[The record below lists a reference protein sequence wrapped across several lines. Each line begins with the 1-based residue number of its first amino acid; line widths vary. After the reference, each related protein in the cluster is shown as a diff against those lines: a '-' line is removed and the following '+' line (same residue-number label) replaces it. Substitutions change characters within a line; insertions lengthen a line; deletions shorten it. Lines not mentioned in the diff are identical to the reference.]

1 MRGRAPHPEP
11 RHRKRCRGR
20 GAAAV
25 LICATALLAAGCG
38 TGGIVK
44 GGDPAKGG
52 TLFVK
57 GANGKQSCASCHT
70 LQAAGAK
77 GVVGPNL
84 DDAFAYDRQQG
95 YEDSTIEQVVRDQ
108 IEIAGGRM
116 PANLVT
122 GADADDVAAYV
133 ATCAGVESPPASC
146 KVSGAVG
153 PTLPGLAGKGQKL
166 YVSLG
171 CQGCHTT
178 DGSKSTGPSF
188 KGLYGRQTKLTT
200 GQTLSAN
207 MAYLLDS
214 IRDPDK
220 QIVSGYQPGIMSSA
234 IKKGSVSVADAE
246 ALIAFIK
253 TLK

>member
-1 MRGRAPHPEP
+1 MRGP
-11 RHRKRCRGR
+11 
-20 GAAAV
+20 AAV
-25 LICATALLAAGCG
+25 LVCATALLAAGCG

-44 GGDPAKGG
+44 GGDQSKGG

-57 GANGKQSCASCHT
+57 NCGSCHT
-70 LQAAGAK
+70 LSAAQTK

-84 DDAFAYDRQQG
+84 DNAFAYDRQQG
-95 YEDSTIEQVVRDQ
+95 YEDSTIQQVVRDQ

-122 GADADDVAAYV
+122 GTNADSVAAYV
-133 ATCAGVESPPASC
+133 AACAGVPNPGSTC

-153 PTLPGLAGKGQKL
+153 PALPGLAGKGQKL
-166 YVSLG
+166 YASLG

-200 GQTLSAN
+200 GQSVSAD

-234 IKKGSVSVADAE
+234 IKKGAVSVADAK

>member
-1 MRGRAPHPEP
+1 MRAP
-11 RHRKRCRGR
+11 
-20 GAAAV
+20 AAV
-25 LICATALLAAGCG
+25 LVCATALFAAGCG

-52 TLFVK
+52 ALFVK
-57 GANGKQSCASCHT
+57 GANGNPSCASCHT
-70 LQAAGAK
+70 LEAAGAH

-95 YEDSTIEQVVRDQ
+95 YEDSTIQQVVRDQ

-116 PANLVT
+116 PANLFT
-122 GADADDVAAYV
+122 GPNADDVAAYV
-133 ATCAGVESPPASC
+133 ARCAGIPNPPTSC

-153 PTLPGLAGKGQKL
+153 PALPGLPGKGQMF
-166 YVSLG
+166 YASLG
-171 CQGCHTT
+171 CQACHTT

-188 KGLYGRQTKLTT
+188 KGLYGRDTKLTT
-200 GQTLSAN
+200 GQTVSAN
-207 MAYLLDS
+207 MAYLLES

-220 QIVSGYQPGIMSSA
+220 QIVQGYQPGIMSSA
-234 IKKGSVSVADAE
+234 IKPGSVSVADAK

>member
-1 MRGRAPHPEP
+1 VRG
-11 RHRKRCRGR
+11 G
-20 GAAAV
+20 AAV
-25 LICATALLAAGCG
+25 LLCATALLAAGCG

-52 TLFVK
+52 ALFVT
-57 GANGKQSCASCHT
+57 GANGKPSCASCHT
-70 LQAAGAK
+70 LKAAGAK

-84 DDAFAYDRQQG
+84 DDAFRYDRQQG
-95 YEDSTIEQVVRDQ
+95 YEESTITQVVRDQ

-122 GADADDVAAYV
+122 GSDADDVAAYV
-133 ATCAGVESPPASC
+133 AACAGLESPPTSC

-153 PTLPGLAGKGQKL
+153 PSLPGLAGKGQKL
-166 YVSLG
+166 YASLG
-171 CQGCHTT
+171 CQACHTT

-188 KGLYGRQTKLTT
+188 KGLYGRQTKLTNGT
-200 GQTLSAN
+200 TVSAN

-234 IKKGSVSVADAE
+234 IKPGAVSVADAK
-246 ALIAFIK
+246 ALIAFIR

>member
-1 MRGRAPHPEP
+1 VR
-11 RHRKRCRGR
+11 R
-20 GAAAV
+20 GAAV
-25 LICATALLAAGCG
+25 LLCAAALLAAGCG

-52 TLFVK
+52 ALFVE
-57 GANGKQSCASCHT
+57 GANGKPSCASCHT
-70 LQAAGAK
+70 LKAAGAK
-77 GVVGPNL
+77 GVIGPNL
-84 DDAFAYDRQQG
+84 DDAFRYDRQQG
-95 YEDSTIEQVVRDQ
+95 YEESTITQVVRDQ

-122 GADADDVAAYV
+122 GSDADDVAAYV
-133 ATCAGVESPPASC
+133 AACAGLESPPTSC

-153 PTLPGLAGKGQKL
+153 PSLPGLAGNGQKL
-166 YVSLG
+166 YASLG
-171 CQGCHTT
+171 CQACHTT

-200 GQTLSAN
+200 GQTVSAN

-234 IKKGSVSVADAE
+234 IKPGAVSVADAK
-246 ALIAFIK
+246 ALIAFIR